1 MESPDVGRSEDVR
14 STGDG
19 MSVSSPSLASMNAL
33 ARDVRRQDLIWGVA
47 VFSAAAILAALF
59 DLLSWPVAIALAA
72 VPAAALSVRFFWEAR
87 RVERTLE
94 RTDETHVPALSP
106 ATAEALVDRIPDP
119 VILLDSEGRILFSN
133 SASHAL
139 LGNQAARRHV
149 SAVVRAPGVLEAV
162 QLVLSGAPAQSVE
175 YAIPVPVER
184 HMLAYVAPIPVAERG
199 ASRNGAVIVL
209 HELTAQKRL
218 EQMRADFVANASHEL
233 RTPLAS
239 LSGYVDTLRGHAKDD
254 PAARERFLGIMADQA
269 ARMRRLIDDLLS
281 LSRIELNE
289 HVRPETEVALDVVV
303 RDVLDALAPQAAAR
317 KVMLESDFAPDLPP
331 VLGERDELVQVVQ
344 NLVDN
349 AIKYGVSGGRVLIKV
364 ARAVPVA
371 GEARR
376 GAANYVA
383 VQDFGEGIAREHL
396 PRLTERFYRVDV
408 QRSRQTGGTGLGL
421 AIVKHI
427 VNRHRGWMSIESQP
441 GDGTTFT
448 VFLPWARPPRAPG
461 EATAARETVA

>member
-1 MESPDVGRSEDVR
+1 VV
-14 STGDG
+14 
-19 MSVSSPSLASMNAL
+19 
-33 ARDVRRQDLIWGVA
+33 
-47 VFSAAAILAALF
+47 AAL
-59 DLLSWPVAIALAA
+59 LNVLAWPVALGLIAISG
-72 VPAAALSVRFFWEAR
+72 AALGARFLWGAPR
-87 RVERTLE
+87 LDRTIERSA
-94 RTDETHVPALSP
+94 ETVAAALSP

-119 VILLDSEGRILFSN
+119 VLLLDPDGRVLFSN
-133 SASHAL
+133 SASYGLFGH
-139 LGNQAARRHV
+139 QAARRHV
-149 SAVVRAPGVLEAV
+149 SAVLRAPGVLEAV
-162 QLVLSGAPAQSVE
+162 QLVLNGAPAQSVE

-184 HMLAYVAPIPVAERG
+184 HMLAYVAPIPISERG
-199 ASRNGAVIVL
+199 AALGAVLVL

-254 PAARERFLGIMADQA
+254 PAARERFLGIMAEQA
-269 ARMRRLIDDLLS
+269 GRMRRLIEDLLS

-289 HVRPETEVALDVVV
+289 HVRPETEVDLSAVV
-303 RDVLDALAPQAAAR
+303 RDVLDAMAPQAAAR
-317 KVMLESDFAPDLPP
+317 MVKVESEIAPDLPP
-331 VLGERDELVQVVQ
+331 VLGERDELVQVIQ

-349 AIKYGVSGGRVLIKV
+349 AIKYGAGGRGAPNQLAGGSAGGRILVKV
-364 ARAVPVA
+364 ARAVPVE
-371 GEARR
+371 GENRR

-441 GDGTTFT
+441 GEGATFT
-448 VFLPWARPPRAPG
+448 VFLPWARQQGAPASAQ
-461 EATAARETVA
+461 ETAA